1 MPLFNPDT
9 LLKYTRPRNPLPSGE
24 NHLDYQDSVIQHLD
38 FGDQSTH
45 GLHDVRQSSS
55 HMVTPTRAALSLS
68 LSSSAVVSHNLLHK
82 CNNSLAY
89 IRWVDLC
96 YLVKHLRPHSN
107 DRLSAESRVS
117 PLRKTPLAHSAL
129 EFNKALADLEVWL
142 LDVSAS
148 GVFFIVMLCPRLLR
162 C

>member
-45 GLHDVRQSSS
+45 DLHDVQQSSS

-68 LSSSAVVSHNLLHK
+68 LSSSAVVSHYLLHK
-82 CNNSLAY
+82 WNNSLAY
-89 IRWVDLC
+89 IR
-96 YLVKHLRPHSN
+96 
-107 DRLSAESRVS
+107 
-117 PLRKTPLAHSAL
+117 
-129 EFNKALADLEVWL
+129 
-142 LDVSAS
+142 
-148 GVFFIVMLCPRLLR
+148 
-162 C
+162 